1 MLLLRNPS
9 FYTGLSLVLDL
20 CFFAPPQPNST
31 IADTE
36 ADEVTWCVKSGWGS
50 RGVPPDT
57 ITGIQVL
64 NNANYIQ
71 IVAFLDQTKVNIQA
85 GDFGGELDCG
95 GQDEVRASWD
105 YLWDYR

>member
-36 ADEVTWCVKSGWGS
+36 GDEVAWCTTDTHGTRVI
-50 RGVPPDT
+50 PPDA
-57 ITGIQVL
+57 IQGIQVL
-64 NNANYIQ
+64 NNANYMQ
-71 IVAFLDQTKVNIQA
+71 IVMFLDQTKVNIQA
-85 GDFGGELDCG
+85 GDYGGELDPG
-95 GQDEVRASWD
+95 GQDLVSA
-105 YLWDYR
+105 

>member
-1 MLLLRNPS
+1 
-9 FYTGLSLVLDL
+9 
-20 CFFAPPQPNST
+20 
-31 IADTE
+31 
-36 ADEVTWCVKSGWGS
+36 
-50 RGVPPDT
+50 
-57 ITGIQVL
+57 VL

-71 IVAFLDQTKVNIQA
+71 VVALIDQTKVNVQA